1 MTGSLG
7 VDTAALEAV
16 AREFAHLSDELTRSA
31 TVHESTPAPD
41 QPSGKA
47 VTELTASANHM
58 VTTCANHLLGFAES
72 LVAAA
77 HLYDAMDA
85 EGAHKLST
93 TMPR

>member
-16 AREFAHLSDELTRSA
+16 ARQFAQFSDELTRSA

-47 VTELTASANHM
+47 ASELTASADHM
-58 VTTCANHLLGFAES
+58 VQTCADHLLGVAVS
-72 LVAAA
+72 LASAA
-77 HLYDAMDA
+77 HLYEAMDA